1 MLARIAGFDITAVLW
16 LSARRRDALSRFML
30 AATRIGDGY
39 LWAAIGFLMLLFAGH
54 GAQVFGQMALAF
66 GVELSVYKLVKK
78 NACRQRPFVKFPSII
93 NLVQPPD
100 EFSFPSGHTA
110 AAFVTATVV
119 GASVP
124 VLLAPLVLLAL
135 VIGTSRVYLGV
146 HYPSDVLAG
155 MALGICSGVA
165 GMMLV

>member
-1 MLARIAGFDITAVLW
+1 MLARIADFDTIAVFW
-16 LSARRRDALSRFML
+16 LSARRRNAVNRLML

-39 LWAAIGFLMLLFAGH
+39 VWAAIGLLMLLFAGH
-54 GAQVFGQMALAF
+54 GAQVFAQMALAF

-78 NACRQRPFVKFPSII
+78 NSCRQRPFVKFPSII

-119 GASVP
+119 GAALP
-124 VLLAPLVLLAL
+124 VLVAPLVLLAML
-135 VIGTSRVYLGV
+135 IGTSRVYLGV

-155 MALGICSGVA
+155 MALGVGSGVA
-165 GMMLV
+165 GLMLV